1 MDRVSTIW
9 WLGSDGSNLHKLTDT
24 FSKSE
29 SGPVFSPDGTEIV
42 FSQLDPQA
50 ANSDLWLVDPNG
62 TIIGQLTDTPAVSEY
77 PLAWQPCDAR
87 SVRVDAAD
95 IRGTALTDPARY
107 PLLAQ
112 YLTVAI
118 AIVAVALMPLLPNRS
133 GSGSRPSSSWLGV
146 LLMATRNARR
156 FRAPRRRRQMDVDE

>member
-50 ANSDLWLVDPNG
+50 ANSDLWLIDPNG
-62 TIIGQLTDTPAVSEY
+62 TIIGQLTDPPAVSEY
-77 PLAWQPCDAR
+77 PLAWQP
-87 SVRVDAAD
+87 V
-95 IRGTALTDPARY
+95 
-107 PLLAQ
+107 
-112 YLTVAI
+112 
-118 AIVAVALMPLLPNRS
+118 
-133 GSGSRPSSSWLGV
+133 
-146 LLMATRNARR
+146 
-156 FRAPRRRRQMDVDE
+156 